1 MNQQMVAIIMDEVD
15 GMSSGDRGGLAELT
29 SVIKQFHKIIEEW
42 ITNKNRQ
49 IKDTFTTKELE
60 RCCVNRNESSG
71 TMEISCMTTPTPSKT
86 KKGKKPKTGDSSV
99 KQDDEPAK
107 KIRRKRKKIKIPALR
122 ISPIINICNTSVDKK
137 LSDLKK
143 LSVEFIFDKP
153 KTASLEK
160 TCLEIID
167 REKMNVTSDALKLIL
182 QYGQSDFRKL
192 LMLLEEIYRNFR
204 TREIT
209 VDMLRVFLDTNIRK
223 QIDLTIFEATR
234 LLYKTY
240 PSDSDMIYYY
250 ETDRSLIAMMVHENI
265 YSQINSRRANQY
277 DKMDQLL
284 KIVHH
289 FSLGDIIDKYIYNFQ
304 CWNLQDINGY
314 IKCSIPS
321 FYLNQYPVKKKN
333 EDSQINFTSVLSRQ
347 AVQLN
352 NMKVAVQIKRK
363 CRVSRRYMSQ
373 VGAIMVQ
380 RLRFPEI
387 VEPEDRDEPGPV
399 FYQLANRYNI
409 ELSNIEKII
418 KMQTWDLTPI
428 HLTKKNRNHLKQYL
442 SNE

>member
-1 MNQQMVAIIMDEVD
+1 
-15 GMSSGDRGGLAELT
+15 RGGLAELT

-192 LMLLEEIYRNFR
+192 LMLLE
-204 TREIT
+204 
-209 VDMLRVFLDTNIRK
+209 
-223 QIDLTIFEATR
+223 
-234 LLYKTY
+234 
-240 PSDSDMIYYY
+240 
-250 ETDRSLIAMMVHENI
+250 
-265 YSQINSRRANQY
+265 
-277 DKMDQLL
+277 
-284 KIVHH
+284 
-289 FSLGDIIDKYIYNFQ
+289 
-304 CWNLQDINGY
+304 
-314 IKCSIPS
+314 
-321 FYLNQYPVKKKN
+321 
-333 EDSQINFTSVLSRQ
+333 
-347 AVQLN
+347 
-352 NMKVAVQIKRK
+352 
-363 CRVSRRYMSQ
+363 
-373 VGAIMVQ
+373 
-380 RLRFPEI
+380 
-387 VEPEDRDEPGPV
+387 
-399 FYQLANRYNI
+399 
-409 ELSNIEKII
+409 
-418 KMQTWDLTPI
+418 
-428 HLTKKNRNHLKQYL
+428 
-442 SNE
+442 